1 VAVFLAG
8 PVWKRAL
15 MLVGVTAL
23 VVLVVFLAIQLQTDV
38 QLVDLP

>member
-1 VAVFLAG
+1 MRTAFRSMTGLA
-8 PVWKRAL
+8 
-15 MLVGVTAL
+15 TAL